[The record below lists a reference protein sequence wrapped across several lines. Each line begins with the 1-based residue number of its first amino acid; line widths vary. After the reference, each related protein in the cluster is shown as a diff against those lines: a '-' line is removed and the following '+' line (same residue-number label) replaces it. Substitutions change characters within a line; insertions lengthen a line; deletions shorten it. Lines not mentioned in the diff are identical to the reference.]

1 MKKMNR
7 KKKKFKKRKKLDE
20 IPLKKR
26 NQKRGRC
33 HTEKGRYWLNNK
45 GKRRRDW
52 RRGEK
57 NTKIQKR
64 GRNMVMAARLT
75 EIESGE

>member
-1 MKKMNR
+1 MADATHK
-7 KKKKFKKRKKLDE
+7 
-20 IPLKKR
+20 
-26 NQKRGRC
+26 
-33 HTEKGRYWLNNK
+33 KGRYWLNNK